1 MRKIS
6 LFVIDVTNLSTGEVR
21 QVNIPEID
29 GVRLIRKTDLTNY
42 FNVASSTLDEY
53 VALGKINRYKF
64 NGVIKTHNDKS
75 AVYFNL
81 NEVLAAELPVKIEKR
96 MPSVYNIR
104 LKKKSPKEGEFPGAP
119 MTSRDEIT
127 PCYLCEDS

>member
-104 LKKKSPKEGEFPGAP
+104 LKKRAPRKANSPGHQ
-119 MTSRDEIT
+119 
-127 PCYLCEDS
+127 